1 MQPDSSLPPQPTP
14 HPEPS
19 LLEEMTALTGLF
31 NPEIIWHEEEKIDD
45 LDEQA
50 ELREQAAAAANV
62 ESADPATS
70 HS

>member
-1 MQPDSSLPPQPTP
+1 
-14 HPEPS
+14 
-19 LLEEMTALTGLF
+19 MTALTGLF

-50 ELREQAAAAANV
+50 ERREQAAAAANV